1 MAKFEGEQQKIK
13 IRKDN
18 VKKVVSANLKN
29 MRRNVGRIQPAAEL
43 QQDFRILA
51 GPRLYILEITV

>member
-1 MAKFEGEQQKIK
+1 MAEFEGEQQKIK

-18 VKKVVSANLKN
+18 VKKVVSPNLKN

-43 QQDFRILA
+43 QQDFRI
-51 GPRLYILEITV
+51 

>member
-1 MAKFEGEQQKIK
+1 MAEFEGEQQKIK
-13 IRKDN
+13 VRKDN

-43 QQDFRILA
+43 QQDFRIWA
-51 GPRLYILEITV
+51 GPWLHILEITV

>member
-1 MAKFEGEQQKIK
+1 MAEFEGEQQKIK

-43 QQDFRILA
+43 QQDFRI
-51 GPRLYILEITV
+51 